1 MSKKTFNPSDWTEP
15 HKTKIKETINPT
27 LSPSSLGEGLG
38 VRSDIETITQRI
50 EAASLDISPNYAD
63 WRDLGFA
70 LADALGESGRNYYHR
85 LSRFYPSYS
94 QGETDKQFSSC
105 LASHG
110 HGITIKT
117 LYHLAKSAGIDIA
130 IKTQS
135 NVIAFQKANHNN
147 QKNQNNQSS
156 DNEEMSSKRGQRSN
170 SFETMPSVADIAG
183 TEIEDSEEPAPSTLR
198 CFPSEIF
205 DQLPD
210 LLYRITSKGTS
221 PEDKDILL
229 LGSLVSMSSCLPNIY
244 GVYAEREV
252 FANLFLFVTAQASAG
267 KGRLTLCRKLVE
279 PIHKAIREQNRA
291 EFEAYQREL
300 TEYAA
305 AKGDKI
311 NMEKPQEPPLK
322 MLVIPANNS
331 ATGLFQI
338 LNDNNGKGLIFETE
352 GDTLALTFKSEHGN
366 YSDGFRK
373 AFHHETITYNRRKDR
388 EFVEIDAPRLS
399 ALLSG
404 TPKQVAALIPNA
416 ENGLFS
422 RFIFYF
428 MNIRYEWKDVFSG
441 ESGQTL
447 DHYFDHLGA
456 QFHELY
462 KCLESQDKPMRF
474 CLTVSQQQ
482 QFNSYFEQTQIQ
494 YIELC
499 GEDYIGTVRRL
510 GLITFR
516 IAMILTAI
524 RIMDTGELHSPLVC
538 IDTDFNIA
546 MEMVKVLVQH
556 AAHVF
561 QQLPTDTATK
571 VQPNQKQ
578 QFLNMLPA
586 EFDRQTYLSVADK
599 LKIPAKTAEKQIAR
613 FAKTGLIN
621 HYAHDKYRK

>member
-1 MSKKTFNPSDWTEP
+1 MSKKTFNPADWAKANKAESKSTASNKP
-15 HKTKIKETINPT
+15 KNTTTVSH
-27 LSPSSLGEGLG
+27 SPLVEG
-38 VRSDIETITQRI
+38 SDIETISQRI
-50 EAASLDISPNYAD
+50 ESSGADIAPNYAD

-70 LADALGESGRNYYHR
+70 LADELGESGRSYYHR
-85 LSRFYPSYS
+85 LSRFYQDYNSM
-94 QGETDKQFSSC
+94 ETDKQFDAC
-105 LASHG
+105 LKAHG
-110 HGITIKT
+110 HGVSIKT
-117 LYHLAKSAGIDIA
+117 FYHLAKSAGVNVGIPKVKETKPTITLEDKA
-130 IKTQS
+130 ETEETSENETSTQLCS
-135 NVIAFQKANHNN
+135 
-147 QKNQNNQSS
+147 
-156 DNEEMSSKRGQRSN
+156 
-170 SFETMPSVADIAG
+170 
-183 TEIEDSEEPAPSTLR
+183 L
-198 CFPSEIF
+198 PSEIF
-205 DQLPD
+205 NQLPD
-210 LLYRITSKGTS
+210 LLRRITVKGTS

-279 PIHKAIREQNRA
+279 PIHKALREQNRA
-291 EFEAYQREL
+291 EFEIYQREL

-305 AKGDKI
+305 AKGDKV
-311 NMEKPQEPPLK
+311 NMEKPQEPTLK

-338 LNDNNGKGLIFETE
+338 LNDNKGKGLIFETE
-352 GDTLALTFKSEHGN
+352 GDTLAQTFKSEHGN

-388 EFVEIDAPRLS
+388 EFVEIDMPRLS

-404 TPKQVAALIPNA
+404 TPKQVSALIPNA

-428 MNIRYEWKDVFSG
+428 MNIRYEWKDVFAG

-447 DHYFDHLGA
+447 DHYFDHLGD

-462 KCLESQDKPMRF
+462 KCLQSQVKPMRF
-474 CLTVSQQQ
+474 CLTVSQQK

-516 IAMILTAI
+516 IAMILTAL
-524 RIMDTGELHSPLVC
+524 RIMDNGELRSPLVC
-538 IDTDFNIA
+538 SDTDFNIA
-546 MEMVKVLVQH
+546 MEIVKVLVQH

-561 QQLPTDTATK
+561 QQLPTDTAAK

-578 QFLNMLPA
+578 QFLNMLPV

-621 HYAHDKYRK
+621 HYAQNQYRK

>member
-1 MSKKTFNPSDWTEP
+1 MSKKTFNPTDWAKANKAESKAIAKNKP
-15 HKTKIKETINPT
+15 VQSINSAP
-27 LSPSSLGEGLG
+27 PLGGG
-38 VRSDIETITQRI
+38 SQGSDIETITQRI
-50 EAASLDISPNYAD
+50 ESTSVDIAPNYAD

-70 LADALGESGRNYYHR
+70 LADELGESGRSYYHR
-85 LSRFYPSYS
+85 LSRFYQDYNST
-94 QGETDKQFSSC
+94 EADKQFDAC
-105 LASHG
+105 LKAHG
-110 HGITIKT
+110 HGVSIKT
-117 LYHLAKSAGIDIA
+117 FYHLAKAAGVNVGIPK
-130 IKTQS
+130 IKES
-135 NVIAFQKANHNN
+135 KPNSKVEDKAEVEDM
-147 QKNQNNQSS
+147 S
-156 DNEEMSSKRGQRSN
+156 DEE
-170 SFETMPSVADIAG
+170 
-183 TEIEDSEEPAPSTLR
+183 L
-198 CFPSEIF
+198 FPSINGEGSGVRCLPAEIF

-210 LLYRITSKGTS
+210 LLRRITVKGTS

-279 PIHKAIREQNRA
+279 PIHKALREQNRA
-291 EFEAYQREL
+291 EFEIYQREL

-305 AKGDKI
+305 AKGDKV
-311 NMEKPQEPPLK
+311 NMEKPQEPTLK

-338 LNDNNGKGLIFETE
+338 LNDNKGKGLIFETE
-352 GDTLALTFKSEHGN
+352 GDTLAQTFKSEHGN

-388 EFVEIDAPRLS
+388 EFVEIDMPRLS

-404 TPKQVAALIPNA
+404 TPRQVSTLIPNA

-428 MNIRYEWKDVFSG
+428 MNIRYEWKDVFAG

-447 DHYFDHLGA
+447 DHYFDHLGD

-462 KCLESQDKPMRF
+462 KCLQSQVKPMRF
-474 CLTVSQQQ
+474 CLTVSQQK

-516 IAMILTAI
+516 IAMILTAL
-524 RIMDTGELHSPLVC
+524 RIMDNGELRSPLVC
-538 IDTDFNIA
+538 SDTDFNIA
-546 MEMVKVLVQH
+546 MEIVKVLVQH

-561 QQLPTDTATK
+561 QQLPTDTAAK

-578 QFLNMLPA
+578 QFLNMLPV

-621 HYAHDKYRK
+621 HYAQNQYRK

>member
-1 MSKKTFNPSDWTEP
+1 MSKKTFNPADW
-15 HKTKIKETINPT
+15 KETNKTESQKPVAAS
-27 LSPSSLGEGLG
+27 LSGSPAG
-38 VRSDIETITQRI
+38 SDIETITQRI
-50 EAASLDISPNYAD
+50 ESSGADIAPNYAD

-70 LADALGESGRNYYHR
+70 LADELGESGRSYYHR
-85 LSRFYPSYS
+85 LSRFYQNYNST
-94 QGETDKQFSSC
+94 EADKQFDAC
-105 LASHG
+105 LKAKG
-110 HGITIKT
+110 HGVSIKT
-117 LYHLAKSAGIDIA
+117 FYHLAKSAGVNVGIPKVKETSPSQKPNSDFLSPLGESTRRGIEA
-130 IKTQS
+130 GEGSGVQSEVAETEEISENETSTQLCS
-135 NVIAFQKANHNN
+135 
-147 QKNQNNQSS
+147 
-156 DNEEMSSKRGQRSN
+156 
-170 SFETMPSVADIAG
+170 
-183 TEIEDSEEPAPSTLR
+183 
-198 CFPSEIF
+198 FPSEIF

-210 LLYRITSKGTS
+210 LLRRITIKGTS

-229 LGSLVSMSSCLPNIY
+229 LGSLVSMSACLPNVY

-267 KGRLTLCRKLVE
+267 KGRLTLCRKLVK
-279 PIHKAIREQNRA
+279 PIHKALREQNRA
-291 EFEAYQREL
+291 EFESYQRDL

-305 AKGDKI
+305 AKSDKV
-311 NMEKPQEPPLK
+311 NMDKPQEPPLK

-352 GDTLALTFKSEHGN
+352 GDTLAQTFKSEHGN

-388 EFVEIDAPRLS
+388 EFVEIDMPRLS

-404 TPKQVAALIPNA
+404 TPKQVSALIPNA

-428 MNIRYEWKDVFSG
+428 MNIRYEWKDVFAG

-456 QFHELY
+456 QFHELH
-462 KCLESQDKPMRF
+462 KCLESQGKPMRF

-516 IAMILTAI
+516 IAMILTTI
-524 RIMDTGELHSPLVC
+524 RIMDNGELRSPLVC
-538 IDTDFNIA
+538 SDADFNIA
-546 MEMVKVLVQH
+546 MEIVKVLVQH

-561 QQLPTDTATK
+561 QQLPTDTAAK

-578 QFLNMLPA
+578 QFLNMLPT
-586 EFDRQTYLSVADK
+586 EFDRQTYLSVAQK
-599 LKIPAKTAEKQIAR
+599 LNIPAKTAEKQIAR
-613 FAKTGLIN
+613 FVKTGLIN
-621 HYAHDKYRK
+621 HFAQNQYRK

>member
-1 MSKKTFNPSDWTEP
+1 MSKKTFNPADWKEPKNTESQKP
-15 HKTKIKETINPT
+15 VTASISG
-27 LSPSSLGEGLG
+27 SPAG
-38 VRSDIETITQRI
+38 SDIETITQRI
-50 EAASLDISPNYAD
+50 ESSAIDIAPNYAD

-70 LADALGESGRNYYHR
+70 LADELGESGRSYYHR
-85 LSRFYPSYS
+85 LSRFYQDYNSM
-94 QGETDKQFSSC
+94 EADKQFDAC
-105 LASHG
+105 LKAHG
-110 HGITIKT
+110 HGVSIKT
-117 LYHLAKSAGIDIA
+117 FYHLAKSAGVNVGIPK
-130 IKTQS
+130 IKESKPNSKVEEKTE
-135 NVIAFQKANHNN
+135 VEDM
-147 QKNQNNQSS
+147 S
-156 DNEEMSSKRGQRSN
+156 DEEL
-170 SFETMPSVADIAG
+170 FPSPNGEGSGV
-183 TEIEDSEEPAPSTLR
+183 R
-198 CFPSEIF
+198 CLPSEIF

-210 LLYRITSKGTS
+210 LLRRITVKGTS

-229 LGSLVSMSSCLPNIY
+229 LGSLVSMSACLPNVY

-279 PIHKAIREQNRA
+279 PIHKALREQNRA
-291 EFEAYQREL
+291 EFESYQRDL

-305 AKGDKI
+305 AKSDKV

-352 GDTLALTFKSEHGN
+352 GDTLAQTFKSEHGN

-373 AFHHETITYNRRKDR
+373 AFHHETITYNRRKNR
-388 EFVEIDAPRLS
+388 EFVEIDMPRLS

-404 TPKQVAALIPNA
+404 TPRQVSALIPNA

-428 MNIRYEWKDVFSG
+428 MNIRYEWKDVFAG

-482 QFNSYFEQTQIQ
+482 QFNSYFQQTQIQ

-516 IAMILTAI
+516 IAMILTTI
-524 RIMDTGELHSPLVC
+524 RIMDNGELRSPLVC
-538 IDTDFNIA
+538 SDTDFNIA
-546 MEMVKVLVQH
+546 MEIVKVLVQH

-561 QQLPTDTATK
+561 QQLPTDTTAK
-571 VQPNQKQ
+571 AQPNQKQ

-586 EFDRQTYLSVADK
+586 EFDRQTYLSVAQK
-599 LKIPAKTAEKQIAR
+599 LNIPAKTAEKQIAR
-613 FAKTGLIN
+613 FVKTGLIN
-621 HYAHDKYRK
+621 HFAQNQYRK

>member
-1 MSKKTFNPSDWTEP
+1 MHLSTQITIDKMSKKTFNPTDWAKANKAESKAIAKNKP
-15 HKTKIKETINPT
+15 VQSINSAP
-27 LSPSSLGEGLG
+27 PLGGG
-38 VRSDIETITQRI
+38 SQGSDIETITQRI
-50 EAASLDISPNYAD
+50 ESTSVDIAPNYAD

-70 LADALGESGRNYYHR
+70 LADELGESGRSYYHR
-85 LSRFYPSYS
+85 LSRFYQDYNST
-94 QGETDKQFSSC
+94 EADKQFDAC
-105 LASHG
+105 LKAHG
-110 HGITIKT
+110 HGVSIKT
-117 LYHLAKSAGIDIA
+117 FYHLAKAAGVNVGIPK
-130 IKTQS
+130 IKES
-135 NVIAFQKANHNN
+135 KPNSKVEDKAEVEDM
-147 QKNQNNQSS
+147 S
-156 DNEEMSSKRGQRSN
+156 DEEL
-170 SFETMPSVADIAG
+170 F
-183 TEIEDSEEPAPSTLR
+183 PSTNGEGSGVR
-198 CFPSEIF
+198 CLPAEIF

-210 LLYRITSKGTS
+210 LLRRITVKGTS

-279 PIHKAIREQNRA
+279 PIHKALREQNRA
-291 EFEAYQREL
+291 EFEIYQREL

-305 AKGDKI
+305 AKGDKV
-311 NMEKPQEPPLK
+311 NMEKPQEPTLK

-338 LNDNNGKGLIFETE
+338 LNDNKGKGLIFETE
-352 GDTLALTFKSEHGN
+352 GDTLAQTFKSEHGN

-388 EFVEIDAPRLS
+388 EFVEIDMPRLS

-404 TPKQVAALIPNA
+404 TPKQVSALIPNA

-428 MNIRYEWKDVFSG
+428 MNIRYEWKDVFAG

-447 DHYFDHLGA
+447 DHYFDHLGD

-462 KCLESQDKPMRF
+462 KCLLSQVKPMRF
-474 CLTVSQQQ
+474 CLTISQQK

-516 IAMILTAI
+516 IAMILTAL
-524 RIMDTGELHSPLVC
+524 RIMDNGELRSPLVC
-538 IDTDFNIA
+538 SDTDFNIA
-546 MEMVKVLVQH
+546 MEIVKVLVQH

-561 QQLPTDTATK
+561 QQLPTDTAAK

-578 QFLNMLPA
+578 QFLNMLPV

-621 HYAHDKYRK
+621 HYAQNQYRK

>member
-1 MSKKTFNPSDWTEP
+1 MSKKTFNPADWTETNKSESKANKKP
-15 HKTKIKETINPT
+15 IQPT
-27 LSPSSLGEGLG
+27 ALSPSPLGEGSG

-50 EAASLDISPNYAD
+50 ESSAADIAPNYAD

-70 LADALGESGRNYYHR
+70 LADELGESGRSYYHR
-85 LSRFYPSYS
+85 LSRFYQDYNSM
-94 QGETDKQFSSC
+94 EADKQFDAC
-105 LASHG
+105 LKAHG
-110 HGITIKT
+110 HGVSIKT
-117 LYHLAKSAGIDIA
+117 FYHLAKAAGVSVSIPQPQKSPSFGGVGEVA
-130 IKTQS
+130 ETEETSENESTTQL
-135 NVIAFQKANHNN
+135 
-147 QKNQNNQSS
+147 SS
-156 DNEEMSSKRGQRSN
+156 L
-170 SFETMPSVADIAG
+170 
-183 TEIEDSEEPAPSTLR
+183 PA
-198 CFPSEIF
+198 EIF

-210 LLYRITSKGTS
+210 LLRRITIKGTS

-229 LGSLVSMSSCLPNIY
+229 LGSLVSMSACLPNVY

-279 PIHKAIREQNRA
+279 PIHKALREQNRA
-291 EFEAYQREL
+291 EFESYQRDL

-305 AKGDKI
+305 AKSDKV

-352 GDTLALTFKSEHGN
+352 GDTLAQTFKSEHGN

-388 EFVEIDAPRLS
+388 EFVEIDMPRLS

-404 TPKQVAALIPNA
+404 TPRQVSALIPNA

-428 MNIRYEWKDVFSG
+428 MNIRYEWKDVFAG

-447 DHYFDHLGA
+447 DHYFDHLGS

-482 QFNSYFEQTQIQ
+482 QFNSYFQQTQIQ

-516 IAMILTAI
+516 IAMILTTI
-524 RIMDTGELHSPLVC
+524 RIMDNGELRSPLVC
-538 IDTDFNIA
+538 SDTDFNIA
-546 MEMVKVLVQH
+546 MEIVKVLVQH

-561 QQLPTDTATK
+561 QQLPTDTAAK
-571 VQPNQKQ
+571 AQPNQKQ

-586 EFDRQTYLSVADK
+586 EFDRQTYLSVAQK
-599 LKIPAKTAEKQIAR
+599 LNIPPKTAEKQIAR
-613 FAKTGLIN
+613 FAKTGLLN
-621 HYAHDKYRK
+621 HYAQNQYRK

>member
-1 MSKKTFNPSDWTEP
+1 MSKKIFNPADWTETN
-15 HKTKIKETINPT
+15 KTESKATASNKPVQSTT
-27 LSPSSLGEGLG
+27 LSPSPLGEGSG

-50 EAASLDISPNYAD
+50 ESSAIDIAQNYAD

-70 LADALGESGRNYYHR
+70 LADELGESGRAYYQR
-85 LSRFYPSYS
+85 LSRFYKDYNST
-94 QGETDKQFSSC
+94 EADKQFDAC
-105 LASHG
+105 LKAHG
-110 HGITIKT
+110 HGVSIKT
-117 LYHLAKSAGIDIA
+117 FYHLAKSVGVNVGIPKVKESSPSPLGEGFRVRSEIA
-130 IKTQS
+130 ETGETS
-135 NVIAFQKANHNN
+135 E
-147 QKNQNNQSS
+147 
-156 DNEEMSSKRGQRSN
+156 NETGIQLCS
-170 SFETMPSVADIAG
+170 
-183 TEIEDSEEPAPSTLR
+183 
-198 CFPSEIF
+198 FPSEIF

-210 LLYRITSKGTS
+210 LLRRITVKGTS

-229 LGSLVSMSSCLPNIY
+229 LGSLVSMSACLPNVF

-279 PIHKAIREQNRA
+279 PIHKALREQNKA
-291 EFEAYQREL
+291 EFEAYQRDL

-305 AKGDKI
+305 AKSDKV

-388 EFVEIDAPRLS
+388 EFVEIDMPRLS

-404 TPKQVAALIPNA
+404 TPRQVSALIPNA

-428 MNIRYEWKDVFSG
+428 MNIRYEWKDVFAG

-516 IAMILTAI
+516 IAMILTTL
-524 RIMDTGELHSPLVC
+524 RIMDNGELRSPLMC
-538 IDTDFNIA
+538 SDCDFNIA
-546 MEMVKVLVQH
+546 MEIVKVLVQH

-586 EFDRQTYLSVADK
+586 EFDRQTYLSVAEK

-613 FAKTGLIN
+613 FAKTGLLN
-621 HYAHDKYRK
+621 HYAQNQYRKDK

>member
-1 MSKKTFNPSDWTEP
+1 MSKKTFNPADWTETN
-15 HKTKIKETINPT
+15 KTESKATANNKPVQSTNPI
-27 LSPSSLGEGLG
+27 PPLGGGSEG
-38 VRSDIETITQRI
+38 SDIETITQRI
-50 EAASLDISPNYAD
+50 ESSSVDIAPNYAD

-70 LADALGESGRNYYHR
+70 LADELGESGRAYYHR
-85 LSRFYPSYS
+85 LSRFYQDYNST
-94 QGETDKQFSSC
+94 EADKQFDAC
-105 LASHG
+105 LKAHG
-110 HGITIKT
+110 NGVSIKT
-117 LYHLAKSAGIDIA
+117 FYHLAKAAGI
-130 IKTQS
+130 
-135 NVIAFQKANHNN
+135 NVGIPKVKESKPNSKVEEKAEV
-147 QKNQNNQSS
+147 
-156 DNEEMSSKRGQRSN
+156 EEMSDEELSHSPNGEGSGVRS
-170 SFETMPSVADIAG
+170 
-183 TEIEDSEEPAPSTLR
+183 
-198 CFPSEIF
+198 FPSEIF

-210 LLYRITSKGTS
+210 LLRRITIKGTS

-229 LGSLVSMSSCLPNIY
+229 LGSLVSMSSCLPNVY

-279 PIHKAIREQNRA
+279 PIHKALREQNKA
-291 EFEAYQREL
+291 EFEIYQREL

-305 AKGDKI
+305 AKGDKV
-311 NMEKPQEPPLK
+311 NMEKPQEPTLK

-338 LNDNNGKGLIFETE
+338 LNDNKGKGLIFETE

-388 EFVEIDAPRLS
+388 EFVEIDMPRLS

-404 TPKQVAALIPNA
+404 TPRQVSTLIPNA

-428 MNIRYEWKDVFSG
+428 MNIRYEWKDVFAG

-447 DHYFDHLGA
+447 DHYFDHLGD

-462 KCLESQDKPMRF
+462 KCLQSQDKPMRF
-474 CLTVSQQQ
+474 CLTVSQQK

-516 IAMILTAI
+516 IAMILTAL
-524 RIMDTGELHSPLVC
+524 RIMDNGELRSPLVC
-538 IDTDFNIA
+538 SDTDFNIA

-621 HYAHDKYRK
+621 HYAQNQYRK

>member
-1 MSKKTFNPSDWTEP
+1 MSKKTFNPADW
-15 HKTKIKETINPT
+15 KETNKTESKKNLAAT
-27 LSPSSLGEGLG
+27 LNGSPAG
-38 VRSDIETITQRI
+38 SDIETITQRI
-50 EAASLDISPNYAD
+50 ESSGADIAPNYAD

-70 LADALGESGRNYYHR
+70 LADELGESGRSYYHR
-85 LSRFYPSYS
+85 LSRFYQDYNST
-94 QGETDKQFSSC
+94 EADKQFDAC
-105 LASHG
+105 LKAHG
-110 HGITIKT
+110 HGVSIKT
-117 LYHLAKSAGIDIA
+117 FYHLAKSAGVNVGIPKVKESKPTITLEDKAETEEISENETS
-130 IKTQS
+130 TQLCS
-135 NVIAFQKANHNN
+135 
-147 QKNQNNQSS
+147 
-156 DNEEMSSKRGQRSN
+156 
-170 SFETMPSVADIAG
+170 
-183 TEIEDSEEPAPSTLR
+183 
-198 CFPSEIF
+198 FPSEIF
-205 DQLPD
+205 EQLPD
-210 LLYRITSKGTS
+210 LLRRITVKGTS

-229 LGSLVSMSSCLPNIY
+229 LGSLVSMSACLPNVY

-279 PIHKAIREQNRA
+279 PIHKALREQNRA
-291 EFEAYQREL
+291 EFESYQRDL

-305 AKGDKI
+305 AKSDKV

-352 GDTLALTFKSEHGN
+352 GDTLAQTFKSEHGN

-388 EFVEIDAPRLS
+388 EFVEIDMPRLS

-404 TPKQVAALIPNA
+404 TPKQVSALIPNA

-428 MNIRYEWKDVFSG
+428 MNIRYEWKDVFAG

-447 DHYFDHLGA
+447 DHYFDHLGD

-462 KCLESQDKPMRF
+462 KCLQSQVKPMRF
-474 CLTVSQQQ
+474 CLTVSQQK

-516 IAMILTAI
+516 IAMILTAL
-524 RIMDTGELHSPLVC
+524 RIMDNGELRSPLVC
-538 IDTDFNIA
+538 SDTDFNIA
-546 MEMVKVLVQH
+546 MEIVKVLVQH

-561 QQLPTDTATK
+561 QQLPTDTAAK

-578 QFLNMLPA
+578 QFLNMLPV

-621 HYAHDKYRK
+621 HYAQNQYRK

>member
-1 MSKKTFNPSDWTEP
+1 MSKKIFNPTDWQPTES
-15 HKTKIKETINPT
+15 TKQPKIIQPTKSNPIEDA
-27 LSPSSLGEGLG
+27 GQA
-38 VRSDIETITQRI
+38 DIDVITQRI
-50 EAASLDISPNYAD
+50 EAASVDIAPNYAD

-70 LADALGESGRNYYHR
+70 LADALGETGRNYYHR
-85 LSRFYPSYS
+85 LSRFYPSFS
-94 QGETDKQFSSC
+94 QSETDKQYSAC
-105 LASHG
+105 LKAHG
-110 HGITIKT
+110 HGVSIKT
-117 LYHLAKSAGIDIA
+117 FYHLAKAAGI
-130 IKTQS
+130 
-135 NVIAFQKANHNN
+135 NVGIPKVKDKSPSPLGEGFRVRSEKAEVEDM
-147 QKNQNNQSS
+147 S
-156 DNEEMSSKRGQRSN
+156 DEEL
-170 SFETMPSVADIAG
+170 F
-183 TEIEDSEEPAPSTLR
+183 PSTNGEGPRVR
-198 CFPSEIF
+198 CLPSEIF

-210 LLYRITSKGTS
+210 LLRRITVKGTS

-279 PIHKAIREQNRA
+279 PIHKALREQNKA
-291 EFEAYQREL
+291 EFEIYQREL

-305 AKGDKI
+305 AKGDKV
-311 NMEKPQEPPLK
+311 NMEKPQEPTLK

-388 EFVEIDAPRLS
+388 EFVEIDMPRLS

-404 TPKQVAALIPNA
+404 TPRQVSTLIPNA

-428 MNIRYEWKDVFSG
+428 MNIRYEWKDVFAG

-447 DHYFDHLGA
+447 DHYFDHLGD

-462 KCLESQDKPMRF
+462 KCLQSQDKPMRF
-474 CLTVSQQQ
+474 CLTVSQQK

-516 IAMILTAI
+516 IAMILTAL
-524 RIMDTGELHSPLVC
+524 RIMDNGELKSPLVC
-538 IDTDFNIA
+538 SDTDFNIA

-561 QQLPTDTATK
+561 QQLPTDTAAK

-621 HYAHDKYRK
+621 HFAQNQYRK

>member
-1 MSKKTFNPSDWTEP
+1 MSKKTFNPADWTETN
-15 HKTKIKETINPT
+15 KTESKATASNKPVQSTNPT
-27 LSPSSLGEGLG
+27 PPLGGGSEG
-38 VRSDIETITQRI
+38 SDIETITQRI
-50 EAASLDISPNYAD
+50 ESTSVDIAPNYAD

-70 LADALGESGRNYYHR
+70 LADELGESGRSYFHR
-85 LSRFYPSYS
+85 LSRFYQDYNST
-94 QGETDKQFSSC
+94 EADKQFDAC
-105 LASHG
+105 LKAHG
-110 HGITIKT
+110 HGVSIKT
-117 LYHLAKSAGIDIA
+117 FYHLAKSAGLNVGITKVKDSKPNSKVEEKAEIA
-130 IKTQS
+130 ETGETSENETSTQLC
-135 NVIAFQKANHNN
+135 
-147 QKNQNNQSS
+147 
-156 DNEEMSSKRGQRSN
+156 
-170 SFETMPSVADIAG
+170 SF
-183 TEIEDSEEPAPSTLR
+183 PA
-198 CFPSEIF
+198 EIF

-210 LLYRITSKGTS
+210 LLRRITVKGTS

-229 LGSLVSMSSCLPNIY
+229 LGSLVSMSACLPNVY

-279 PIHKAIREQNRA
+279 PIHKALREQNRA
-291 EFEAYQREL
+291 EFESYQREL

-305 AKGDKI
+305 AKSDKV

-388 EFVEIDAPRLS
+388 EFVEIDMPRLS

-404 TPKQVAALIPNA
+404 TPRQVSTLIPNA

-428 MNIRYEWKDVFSG
+428 MNIRYEWKDVFAG

-456 QFHELY
+456 QFHELF

-482 QFNSYFEQTQIQ
+482 LFNSYFEQTQIQ

-516 IAMILTAI
+516 IAMILTTL
-524 RIMDTGELHSPLVC
+524 RIMDNGELRSPLVC
-538 IDTDFNIA
+538 SDTDFKIA

-561 QQLPTDTATK
+561 QQLPTDTAAK

-578 QFLNMLPA
+578 QFLNMLPT
-586 EFDRQTYLSVADK
+586 EFDRQTYLSVAQK
-599 LKIPAKTAEKQIAR
+599 LNIPAKTAEKQIAR

-621 HYAHDKYRK
+621 HFAQNQYRK

>member
-1 MSKKTFNPSDWTEP
+1 MSKKTFNPADWTETN
-15 HKTKIKETINPT
+15 KTESKATTSNTPVQSNT
-27 LSPSSLGEGLG
+27 FSPSPLGEGSG
-38 VRSDIETITQRI
+38 VRSESDIETITQRI
-50 EAASLDISPNYAD
+50 ESTAVDIAPNYAD

-70 LADALGESGRNYYHR
+70 LADELGESGRSYFHR
-85 LSRFYPSYS
+85 LSRFYQDYNST
-94 QGETDKQFSSC
+94 EADKQFDAC
-105 LASHG
+105 LKAHG
-110 HGITIKT
+110 NGVSIKT
-117 LYHLAKSAGIDIA
+117 FYHLAKAAGINVGIPKVKESKPTITLEDKA
-130 IKTQS
+130 ETGETSENETNTQLCS
-135 NVIAFQKANHNN
+135 
-147 QKNQNNQSS
+147 
-156 DNEEMSSKRGQRSN
+156 
-170 SFETMPSVADIAG
+170 
-183 TEIEDSEEPAPSTLR
+183 
-198 CFPSEIF
+198 FPSEIF

-210 LLYRITSKGTS
+210 LLRRITIKGTS

-279 PIHKAIREQNRA
+279 PIHKALREQNKA
-291 EFEAYQREL
+291 EFEIYQREL

-305 AKGDKI
+305 AKGDKV
-311 NMEKPQEPPLK
+311 NMEKPQEPTLK

-352 GDTLALTFKSEHGN
+352 GDTLAQTFKSEHGN

-388 EFVEIDAPRLS
+388 EFVEIDMPRLS

-404 TPKQVAALIPNA
+404 TPRQVSTLIPNA

-428 MNIRYEWKDVFSG
+428 MNIRYEWKDVFAG

-447 DHYFDHLGA
+447 DHYFDHLGD

-462 KCLESQDKPMRF
+462 KCLQSQDKPMRF
-474 CLTVSQQQ
+474 CLTVSQQK

-516 IAMILTAI
+516 IAMILTAL
-524 RIMDTGELHSPLVC
+524 RIMDNGELRSPLVC
-538 IDTDFNIA
+538 SDTDFNIA

-586 EFDRQTYLSVADK
+586 EFDRQTYLAVADK

-621 HYAHDKYRK
+621 HYAQNQYRK

>member
-1 MSKKTFNPSDWTEP
+1 MSKKTFNPTDWAKANKAESKAIAKNKP
-15 HKTKIKETINPT
+15 VQSINSAP
-27 LSPSSLGEGLG
+27 PLGGG
-38 VRSDIETITQRI
+38 SQGSDIETITQRI
-50 EAASLDISPNYAD
+50 ESTSVDIAPNYAD

-70 LADALGESGRNYYHR
+70 LADELGESGRSYYHR
-85 LSRFYPSYS
+85 LSRFYQDYNST
-94 QGETDKQFSSC
+94 EADKQFDAC
-105 LASHG
+105 LKAHG
-110 HGITIKT
+110 HGVSIKT
-117 LYHLAKSAGIDIA
+117 FYHLAKAAGVNVGIPK
-130 IKTQS
+130 IKES
-135 NVIAFQKANHNN
+135 KPNSKVEDKAEVEDM
-147 QKNQNNQSS
+147 S
-156 DNEEMSSKRGQRSN
+156 DEEL
-170 SFETMPSVADIAG
+170 F
-183 TEIEDSEEPAPSTLR
+183 PSTNGEGSGVR
-198 CFPSEIF
+198 CLPAEIF

-210 LLYRITSKGTS
+210 LLRRITVKGTS

-279 PIHKAIREQNRA
+279 PIHKALREQNRA
-291 EFEAYQREL
+291 EFEIYQREL

-305 AKGDKI
+305 AKGDKV
-311 NMEKPQEPPLK
+311 NMEKPQEPTLK

-338 LNDNNGKGLIFETE
+338 LNDNKGKGLIFETE
-352 GDTLALTFKSEHGN
+352 GDTLAQTFKSEHGN

-388 EFVEIDAPRLS
+388 EFVEIDMPRLS

-404 TPKQVAALIPNA
+404 TPKQVSALIPNA

-428 MNIRYEWKDVFSG
+428 MNIRYEWKDVFAG

-447 DHYFDHLGA
+447 DHYFDHLGD

-462 KCLESQDKPMRF
+462 KCLLSQVKPMRF
-474 CLTVSQQQ
+474 CLTISQQK

-516 IAMILTAI
+516 IAMILTAL
-524 RIMDTGELHSPLVC
+524 RIMDNGELRSPLVC
-538 IDTDFNIA
+538 SDTDFNIA
-546 MEMVKVLVQH
+546 MEIVKVLVQH

-561 QQLPTDTATK
+561 QQLPTDTAAK

-578 QFLNMLPA
+578 QFLNMLPV

-621 HYAHDKYRK
+621 HYAQNQYRK

>member
-1 MSKKTFNPSDWTEP
+1 MSKKIFNPADWTETN
-15 HKTKIKETINPT
+15 KTESKATASNKPVQSTT
-27 LSPSSLGEGLG
+27 LSPSPLGEGSG

-50 EAASLDISPNYAD
+50 ESSAIDIAQNYAD

-70 LADALGESGRNYYHR
+70 LADELGESGRAYYQR
-85 LSRFYPSYS
+85 LSRFYKDYNST
-94 QGETDKQFSSC
+94 EADKQFDAC
-105 LASHG
+105 LKAHG
-110 HGITIKT
+110 HGVSIKT
-117 LYHLAKSAGIDIA
+117 FYHLAKSVGVNVGIPKVKESSPSPLGEGFRVRSEIA
-130 IKTQS
+130 ETGETS
-135 NVIAFQKANHNN
+135 E
-147 QKNQNNQSS
+147 
-156 DNEEMSSKRGQRSN
+156 NETGIQLCS
-170 SFETMPSVADIAG
+170 
-183 TEIEDSEEPAPSTLR
+183 
-198 CFPSEIF
+198 FPSEIF

-210 LLYRITSKGTS
+210 LLRRITVKGTS

-229 LGSLVSMSSCLPNIY
+229 LGSLVSMSACLPNVY

-279 PIHKAIREQNRA
+279 PIHKALREQNKA
-291 EFEAYQREL
+291 EFEAFQRDL

-305 AKGDKI
+305 AKSDKV

-388 EFVEIDAPRLS
+388 EFVEIDMPRLS

-404 TPKQVAALIPNA
+404 TPRQVSALIPNA

-428 MNIRYEWKDVFSG
+428 MNIRYEWKDVFAG

-447 DHYFDHLGA
+447 DNYFDHLGA
-456 QFHELY
+456 QFHDLY

-482 QFNSYFEQTQIQ
+482 QFNNYFEQTQIQ

-516 IAMILTAI
+516 IAMILTTL
-524 RIMDTGELHSPLVC
+524 RIMDNGELRSPLMC
-538 IDTDFNIA
+538 SDCDFNIA
-546 MEMVKVLVQH
+546 MEIVKVLVQH

-586 EFDRQTYLSVADK
+586 EFDRQTYLSVAEK

-613 FAKTGLIN
+613 FAKTGLLN
-621 HYAHDKYRK
+621 HYAQNQYRKDK

>member
-1 MSKKTFNPSDWTEP
+1 MSKKTFNPAEWTETN
-15 HKTKIKETINPT
+15 KTESKATANNKPVQSTNPI
-27 LSPSSLGEGLG
+27 PPLGGG
-38 VRSDIETITQRI
+38 SDGSDIETITQRI
-50 EAASLDISPNYAD
+50 ESSSVDIAPNYAD

-70 LADALGESGRNYYHR
+70 LADELGESGRSYFHR
-85 LSRFYPSYS
+85 LSRFYQDYNST
-94 QGETDKQFSSC
+94 EADKQFDAC
-105 LASHG
+105 LKAHG
-110 HGITIKT
+110 NGVSIKT
-117 LYHLAKSAGIDIA
+117 FYHLAKAAGV
-130 IKTQS
+130 
-135 NVIAFQKANHNN
+135 NVGIPKAKESKPNS
-147 QKNQNNQSS
+147 KVKEKAEV
-156 DNEEMSSKRGQRSN
+156 EEMSDEELSHSPNGEGSGVRS
-170 SFETMPSVADIAG
+170 
-183 TEIEDSEEPAPSTLR
+183 
-198 CFPSEIF
+198 FPSEIF

-210 LLYRITSKGTS
+210 LLRRITIKGTS

-279 PIHKAIREQNRA
+279 PIHKALREQNKA
-291 EFEAYQREL
+291 EFEIYQREL
-300 TEYAA
+300 SEYAA
-305 AKGDKI
+305 AKGDKV
-311 NMEKPQEPPLK
+311 NMEKPQEPTLK

-338 LNDNNGKGLIFETE
+338 LNDNKGKGLIFETE

-388 EFVEIDAPRLS
+388 EFVEIDMPRLS

-404 TPKQVAALIPNA
+404 TPRQVSTLIPNA

-428 MNIRYEWKDVFSG
+428 MNIRYEWKDVFAG

-456 QFHELY
+456 QFHELH
-462 KCLESQDKPMRF
+462 KCLESQGKPMRF
-474 CLTVSQQQ
+474 CLTVTQQQ
-482 QFNSYFEQTQIQ
+482 LFNSYFEQTQIQ

-516 IAMILTAI
+516 IAMILTAL
-524 RIMDTGELHSPLVC
+524 RIMDNGELRSPLVC
-538 IDTDFNIA
+538 SDTDFNIA
-546 MEMVKVLVQH
+546 MEIVKVLVQH

-561 QQLPTDTATK
+561 QQLPTDTAAK

-621 HYAHDKYRK
+621 HFAQNQYRK